1 MPLQAILFQASLQ
14 QRINREH
21 LEELRIHLGHR
32 ALDLGSA
39 DGDDLVFLPVADAA
53 DRLRLRNLGIKLGL
67 VPPGKSHILFITH
80 CIHPVADGILM
91 GNAVLLPD
99 IVPNQNDKGDGY
111 HQPHRLDG
119 GVEVIAG

>member
-1 MPLQAILFQASLQ
+1 MKCY
-14 QRINREH
+14 
-21 LEELRIHLGHR
+21 LGHC
-32 ALDLGSA
+32 ALDLGRA

-67 VPPGKSHILFITH
+67 VPPGQRHILVITH
-80 CIHPVADGILM
+80 RIHPVTDGVLM

-119 GVEVIAG
+119 GVEFIAG